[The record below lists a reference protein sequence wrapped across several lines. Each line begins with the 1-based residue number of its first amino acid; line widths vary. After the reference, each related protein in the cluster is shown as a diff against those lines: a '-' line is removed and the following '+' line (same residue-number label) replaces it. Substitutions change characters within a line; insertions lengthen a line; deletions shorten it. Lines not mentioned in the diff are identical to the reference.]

1 VKTPA
6 RSVTPIV
13 AVADLVLSATLVAV
27 IVNELAVEE
36 ENVADV
42 VEGVPLKL
50 PPDFV
55 QVTPAAPTSFMTLAV
70 NVSACESVSPPDLGL
85 METII
90 DEPACVTALAVLEYP
105 LLFPAASV
113 ARTR

>member
-1 VKTPA
+1 M
-6 RSVTPIV
+6 

-27 IVNELAVEE
+27 TVNEPAAEE
-36 ENVADV
+36 KNVADV

-55 QVTPAAPTSFMTLAV
+55 QVTPAAPTSFVTLAV
-70 NVSACESVSPPDLGL
+70 YVSVCESVSPPRLGL
-85 METII
+85 METVSEAAWVI
-90 DEPACVTALAVLEYP
+90 ALAVLEYP

-113 ARTR
+113 ARAR